1 MSPRTHKKPTQQN
14 LPTQLA
20 TSKIFRLI
28 LRQNPGKDQYGVID
42 HCHQLSPN
50 LTPSLCLLTLVR
62 DTCHFPQKHVS
73 LGQTSNTD
81 PPLSHN
87 I

>member
-1 MSPRTHKKPTQQN
+1 MSPRTHKNPTQQN

-20 TSKIFRLI
+20 TSKIFHLI

-50 LTPSLCLLTLVR
+50 LTPSLCLLTLV
-62 DTCHFPQKHVS
+62 TGHLPLPTEAHVTWPD
-73 LGQTSNTD
+73 LQ
-81 PPLSHN
+81 H
-87 I
+87 